1 MRNFS
6 EKTGPVIEL
15 EKHFQVQRRA
25 KRWGWLLLGC
35 VLCAGAPSVVGC
47 APEPLPDGDRRV
59 ALQGTTERV
68 ILPTHR
74 ELRERSSE
82 LSALLDELASDPTTA
97 DLPATRQAYLDVRGP
112 LEEAEAFAFGP
123 AEELNTFKSIDDSP
137 VDTVKIDAELA
148 SDSELNAARVRQLG
162 TNKRG
167 LHAIEYLL
175 FPSDDAELEAALLAD
190 DVAGER
196 RRRFASGA
204 GQLVADAAR
213 ALDEAWLPEKGGY
226 ARRFSEPGA
235 PDSVEATVQLC
246 LDTLL
251 NQTVVLSEVL
261 ANVKLGKPLG
271 AGTGGRIDASLQESG
286 RARASLGDMLSN
298 LRGVRSIYLGSRDDA
313 KVTSLSSLV
322 HAKSPAADMHAL
334 AALDEAE
341 AALRDVPE
349 PLDDALN
356 DSPEQVQK
364 AYDAVKSLKRVLAT
378 EVLSTLG
385 ASLKFSDNDGD

>member
-1 MRNFS
+1 VGSLF
-6 EKTGPVIEL
+6 
-15 EKHFQVQRRA
+15 
-25 KRWGWLLLGC
+25 
-35 VLCAGAPSVVGC
+35 CAGAPSVVGC

-68 ILPTHR
+68 ILPTHQ

-82 LSALLDELASDPTTA
+82 LSALLDELATDPSTA
-97 DLPATRQAYLDVRGP
+97 DLAATRQAYLDVRGP

-148 SDSELNAARVRQLG
+148 ADGELDATQVGRLG

-175 FPSDDAELEAALLAD
+175 FPADDAELEGALLAD
-190 DVAGER
+190 DVAGQR
-196 RRRFASGA
+196 RRQFVSAA
-204 GQLVADAAR
+204 GQLVASGAR
-213 ALDEAWLPEKGGY
+213 ELEQAWQPEKGGY

-271 AGTGGRIDASLQESG
+271 AGTGGGVDAALQESG
-286 RARASLGDMLSN
+286 RARASLSDMLSN
-298 LRGVRSIYLGSRDDA
+298 LRGVRNIYLGTRDDA

-322 HAKSPAADMHAL
+322 HAKSPAVDVHAL
-334 AALDEAE
+334 AALDDAE

-364 AYDAVKSLKRVLAT
+364 AYDAVKNLKRVLAT